1 MSKIPFHLLPDDD
14 RSDVLELAAGLSGQ
28 RAYLLE
34 KDIWVVNTLRALF
47 KAPFRDDLVFKGGT
61 SLSKAHQMIR
71 RFSEDVDITYSIRAI
86 IPEWVG
92 EEGIDP
98 IPPSRSQEK
107 RWTCK
112 IRSRLAEW
120 IREQAL
126 PAIRKEL
133 DQAGS
138 PVQYQVDNDRIN
150 VAYAPL
156 FPDDYGFVTPVV
168 VMEFGARS
176 TGEPH
181 TSLPVQCDAAAHLPD
196 VEFPSARPAVMLA
209 ERTFWEKATAMHVF
223 CKRERFRG
231 DRLARHW
238 HDLVRLDDAGI
249 SKNALADRALALSVA
264 RHKATFFREK
274 DTAGN
279 WIDYEAAV
287 SGGLELV
294 PTGSAFEVLARDYAN
309 MIRGGMLFGDE
320 IPFEELV
327 ERCANLQAQANAQAA

>member
-14 RSDVLELAAGLSGQ
+14 RYDVLELAAGLSGQ

-34 KDIWVVNTLRALF
+34 KDIWVVNALRALF
-47 KAPFRDDLVFKGGT
+47 KAPVRDDLVFKGGT

-71 RFSEDVDITYSIRAI
+71 RFSEDIDITYSIRAI

-98 IPPSRSQEK
+98 IPPTRSQEK

-120 IREQAL
+120 VREQAL
-126 PAIRKEL
+126 PTIRKEL
-133 DQAGS
+133 NQAGP
-138 PVQYQVDNDRIN
+138 PVQYHVENDRIN
-150 VAYAPL
+150 VAYTPL
-156 FPDDYGFVTPVV
+156 FPDDYGFVPPIV

-181 TSLPVQCDAAAHLPD
+181 TSLPVQCDAAVHVPD
-196 VEFPSARPAVMLA
+196 VEFPSTRPAVMLA

-231 DRLARHW
+231 NRLARHW

-249 SKNALADRALALSVA
+249 AENALADRALALSVA
-264 RHKATFFREK
+264 HHKATFFREK

-294 PTGSAFEVLARDYAN
+294 PTGSALEVLAQDYAS
-309 MIRGGMLFGDE
+309 MIHGGMLFGDE
-320 IPFEELV
+320 IPFGELV
-327 ERCANLQAQANAQAA
+327 ERCADLQARANAQAI